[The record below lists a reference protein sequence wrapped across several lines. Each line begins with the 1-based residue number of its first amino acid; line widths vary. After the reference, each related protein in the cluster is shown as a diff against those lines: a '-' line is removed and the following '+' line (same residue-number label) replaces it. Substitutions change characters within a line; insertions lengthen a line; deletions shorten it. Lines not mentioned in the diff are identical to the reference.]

1 MEIHVAVA
9 PQTLWTIPIPGTGYS
24 FPITNTFFMM
34 LVIMAF
40 LLVVGTLIAR
50 TATLIPSR
58 KQSAFETI
66 VEFLLGIVEGSAG
79 KRLGRQLFPLIGGL
93 FIFILFSNYLGL
105 LPGVGSV
112 GIGHGHEIIPFL
124 RPPTSDLNMTLA
136 MSIISYFVFQFAGI
150 KAHGFVGRIKH
161 MANPPMLFPLELI
174 SESARVVSLSFRL
187 FGNVFAGEVLL
198 TIMYAIANV
207 AKFTLIG
214 LLVPVVFLYLEV
226 LIGFIQSLV
235 FALLTMVYVIMAA
248 SSSHDEHA
256 EEHASEGDTRGFAPA
271 TGASD

>member
-1 MEIHVAVA
+1 MEIHVEVA

-34 LVIMAF
+34 LVVMAV
-40 LLVVGTLIAR
+40 LLIVGTLIAR
-50 TATLIPSR
+50 SAKLVPSR
-58 KQSAFETI
+58 AQSAFEI
-66 VEFLLGIVEGSAG
+66 IAEFMLGIVEGSGG
-79 KRLGRQLFPLIGGL
+79 KRLGRQIFPLIGGL

-112 GIGHGHEIIPFL
+112 GIGHEHEIIPFL

-136 MSIISYFVFQFAGI
+136 MAIVSYLVFQFAGI
-150 KAHGFVGRIKH
+150 RAHGFVGRLKH
-161 MANPPMLFPLELI
+161 MADPPLLLPLEVI

-198 TIMYAIANV
+198 TIMYAIATA

-235 FALLTMVYVIMAA
+235 FALLTMVYIIMAT
-248 SSSHDEHA
+248 SGSHDEHA
-256 EEHASEGDTRGFAPA
+256 EEHTREADAHGYVPA
-271 TGASD
+271 VGTSD